1 MHEGEFNKTRYCANR
16 NEVNLEV
23 KEIYILNLISN
34 ARNKLTY
41 SWLTDK
47 GTKNMQKRNNDI

>member
-1 MHEGEFNKTRYCANR
+1 MKELFNKTRYCANR

-23 KEIYILNLISN
+23 KEIYILNLISI

-47 GTKNMQKRNNDI
+47 GTKNAKKK